1 MNLFGAVNNK
11 LFNFKNDDYLL
22 EKGGHIFV
30 SDRVVEPIALRFS
43 DISCDFSELP
53 RLSDQNRN
61 TD

>member
-30 SDRVVEPIALRFS
+30 SDRVSEPIALRFS
-43 DISCDFSELP
+43 DISCDISELP
-53 RLSDQNRN
+53 
-61 TD
+61 